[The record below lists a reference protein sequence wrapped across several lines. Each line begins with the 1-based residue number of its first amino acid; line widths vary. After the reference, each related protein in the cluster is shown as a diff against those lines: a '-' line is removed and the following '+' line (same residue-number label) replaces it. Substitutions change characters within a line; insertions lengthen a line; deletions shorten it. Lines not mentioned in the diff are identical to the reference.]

1 MSGQILRVALT
12 LVALGAAAACADGTI
27 APSPSPTV
35 LRLDLQ
41 TAHADDGA
49 IVIAVHGPD
58 VSSMAPASP
67 GYLSYTRSSAPQ
79 ETRVIVVGDLKA
91 GPLLTLRIAPGHQL
105 SDYSA
110 TIQQVATRTD
120 VLRGD
125 LSGYRVTVTVP

>member
-1 MSGQILRVALT
+1 MSI
-12 LVALGAAAACADGTI
+12 AAACSDGTI
-27 APSPSPTV
+27 APSPSPTE

-41 TAHADDGA
+41 TPHSDDGA
-49 IVIAVHGPD
+49 VVIAVHGPD
-58 VSSMAPASP
+58 VSNMGPASP
-67 GYLSYTRSSAPQ
+67 AYLAYTRSSALQ

-120 VLRGD
+120 ALRGD
-125 LSGYRVTVTVP
+125 LSGYGLTVTVP